1 MSGVRIMP
9 KCPASA
15 SKGFSSTPVKTG
27 QRADFQVSK
36 GLDDGVVSDD
46 EDTFSLLSPIY
57 HDSFDSDEEE
67 LGSTQASPRHNNH
80 SRQCTSPARSELP
93 KTPSERMFSPA
104 GHPAVSPSYS
114 AWQVWLLN
122 KTKEDRLK
130 MEKKTEE
137 ENLHKQKQEMQQ
149 REQELKKTMAG
160 EKIQGWLK
168 VKREQERQE
177 QLLTQKKEEEEMQ
190 RQQKKQREINQKAQ
204 QKYKDWLQ
212 KKNQEKA
219 EKEKKEKEE
228 ASMKEELER
237 ERRRRAEDKFKEWLT
252 QANEKSRMSP
262 KLPSYPTSP
271 YDKSYPAPSFYNP
284 IPWKPI
290 HVPPPET
297 SPNKTSGK
305 KPPKQK
311 RTQSSCAIRLR
322 NIHSLQKR

>member
-1 MSGVRIMP
+1 MSGGGIMP

-15 SKGFSSTPVKTG
+15 CKGFSSTPVKTR
-27 QRADFQVSK
+27 QCADFQVSE
-36 GLDDGVVSDD
+36 GLDDGVLSDD

-67 LGSTQASPRHNNH
+67 LGSTQASPR
-80 SRQCTSPARSELP
+80 SELP
-93 KTPSERMFSPA
+93 KTPSERMSSPA
-104 GHPAVSPSYS
+104 VHPAVSPSHS
-114 AWQVWLLN
+114 AWEVWLLN

-130 MEKKTEE
+130 LEKKVEE
-137 ENLHKQKQEMQQ
+137 ESLLKEKQEMQQ
-149 REQELKKTMAG
+149 RERELKKTIAE
-160 EKIQGWLK
+160 EKILGWLK

-177 QLLTQKKEEEEMQ
+177 QLQKQKKEKEEMQ
-190 RQQKKQREINQKAQ
+190 RQQEKQRDINQKAQ

-212 KKNQEKA
+212 KKNQERA
-219 EKEKKEKEE
+219 EKEKKEKVIDGLT
-228 ASMKEELER
+228 LER
-237 ERRRRAEDKFKEWLT
+237 ERRRSAEEKFKEWLT
-252 QANEKSRMSP
+252 QAKEKSRASP
-262 KLPSYPTSP
+262 ALPSP

-311 RTQSSCAIRLR
+311 RTQQSSCSTIRLR
-322 NIHSLQKR
+322 NTHLLQKR

>member
-1 MSGVRIMP
+1 MP

-15 SKGFSSTPVKTG
+15 CKGFSSTPVKTR
-27 QRADFQVSK
+27 QRADFQVSE
-36 GLDDGVVSDD
+36 GLDDGVLSDD

-67 LGSTQASPRHNNH
+67 LGSTQASPRHDKY

-93 KTPSERMFSPA
+93 KTPSERMSSPA
-104 GHPAVSPSYS
+104 VHPAVSPSHS
-114 AWQVWLLN
+114 AWEVWLLN

-130 MEKKTEE
+130 MEKKVEE
-137 ENLHKQKQEMQQ
+137 ESLLKEKQEMQQ
-149 REQELKKTMAG
+149 RERELKKTIAE
-160 EKIQGWLK
+160 EKILGWLK

-177 QLLTQKKEEEEMQ
+177 QLQKQKKEKEEMQ
-190 RQQKKQREINQKAQ
+190 RQQEKQRDINQKAQ

-212 KKNQEKA
+212 KKNQERA

-228 ASMKEELER
+228 ASIKEKLER
-237 ERRRRAEDKFKEWLT
+237 ERQRSAEEKFKEWLT
-252 QANEKSRMSP
+252 QAKEKSRASP
-262 KLPSYPTSP
+262 ALPSYPTSP

-311 RTQSSCAIRLR
+311 RTQQSSCSAIRLR
-322 NIHSLQKR
+322 NTHSLQKR